1 MPSQSMARGVC
12 TVAAPSLKATRSLYR
27 NSRLGLDPCAITAVR
42 NLRCGAVR
50 PRTKNRKLIGMSHLG
65 ERGRVIQC
73 ARFQYD
79 YRQKL
84 EYAAAGY
91 CSRDDGCGW
100 RGYPCRHADVRP
112 ARQVD

>member
-1 MPSQSMARGVC
+1 MAMPSQRMARGVC
-12 TVAAPSLKATRSLYR
+12 TLAAPCLKDTHSLYR
-27 NSRLGLDPCAITAVR
+27 NSRRGLDPCTITAVR

-79 YRQKL
+79 YRRKF
-84 EYAAAGY
+84 AAAGY
-91 CSRDDGCGW
+91 CARDDGCGW
-100 RGYPCRHADVRP
+100 RGYPWRHADVRP
-112 ARQVD
+112 AR